1 MTTDFTL
8 MWMRESSQGGLSL
21 HGAFCVRRQA
31 PRSPSGSAAVLRPT
45 GLHLVDRGRS
55 GIAGRRALQPAQ
67 DRAGGKVFIIHK
79 FRSMVEDG
87 ENRTPVATREGDR
100 RTTRVGKA
108 MRAYRLDEIPQFWNI
123 LKGDMSLVGPRPE
136 QFRLHRR
143 HRAGA
148 AQARVR
154 SVLRQALFLLVRL
167 LHCDQDR
174 RDAFRCAVARRHRI
188 WLEHESSPRKPVS
201 YPLHQTMS
209 SR

>member
-8 MWMRESSQGGLSL
+8 TWCGKVHKADYTCMRHSAYDGKLPEVLL
-21 HGAFCVRRQA
+21 AVLPFCVLLA
-31 PRSPSGSAAVLRPT
+31 FILS
-45 GLHLVDRGRS
+45 
-55 GIAGRRALQPAQ
+55 IAGGAGSPGGALFNQRRIGQ
-67 DRAGGKVFIIHK
+67 GGKVFIIHK
-79 FRSMVEDG
+79 SRSMVEDG
-87 ENRTPVATREGDR
+87 ENKTPVATREGDR

-154 SVLRQALFLLVRL
+154 SVLRQALFLLVRR

-174 RDAFRCAVARRHRI
+174 RDAFRCAVARRHRLS
-188 WLEHESSPRKPVS
+188 LEHESSPSMPVS
-201 YPLHQTMS
+201 YPLHQAMS